1 MSGDS
6 EAPTPAPCP
15 LWPALLSQEPGMSR
29 PGDCWWPETLGF
41 FGGGGGGLFIFTAA
55 FFVTN
60 GKKLIEFP
68 VPQFRCFNFPT

>member
-1 MSGDS
+1 
-6 EAPTPAPCP
+6 
-15 LWPALLSQEPGMSR
+15 MSR